1 MVISKIQEWYI
12 HLLLTNYLVIS
23 RYFTNT
29 FCVLKTFNLDFSYI
43 DVWFTSQNS
52 KPLEIDDK
60 VTITLAIN

>member
-29 FCVLKTFNLDFSYI
+29 FCVLKTFNLVFSYI

-52 KPLEIDDK
+52 KPLEIEDK

>member
-52 KPLEIDDK
+52 KPLEIEDK
-60 VTITLAIN
+60 VIITLAIN

>member
-52 KPLEIDDK
+52 KPLEIEDK

>member
-52 KPLEIDDK
+52 KPLETEDK